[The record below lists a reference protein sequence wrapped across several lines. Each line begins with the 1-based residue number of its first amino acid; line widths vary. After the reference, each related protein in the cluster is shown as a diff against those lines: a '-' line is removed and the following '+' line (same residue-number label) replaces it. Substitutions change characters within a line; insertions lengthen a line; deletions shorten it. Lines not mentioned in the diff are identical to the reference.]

1 MLRVDRLMCLLSLL
15 FLFYTNEIGTV
26 TPFHALATE
35 VVKDN
40 SMEVVHKDNIETT
53 KKSFNLE
60 DEKLKQKE
68 LENDLEMKKQAELEK
83 ESQHQKRKNIEEKK
97 NKPEYKEFILTFYT
111 SLESENSSAGP
122 VTCQNKPLSPGGVA
136 NNVLPQ
142 NTKIHLEG
150 YGQVTVNDRG
160 SDKYFGVDNRLDVYI
175 PREPGENDR
184 QYSRRV
190 NSYGIQ
196 KVQGYIIK

>member
-1 MLRVDRLMCLLSLL
+1 MLKVNRLMCLLSFI
-15 FLFYTNEIGTV
+15 FLFSTFNISAI

-40 SMEVVHKDNIETT
+40 TIEMVPNNNIDTV
-53 KKSFNLE
+53 
-60 DEKLKQKE
+60 EKTLDLRTESLKQMEIEKEAQLKKEHE
-68 LENDLEMKKQAELEK
+68 LERAKQL
-83 ESQHQKRKNIEEKK
+83 HEEKK
-97 NKPEYKEFILTFYT
+97 NKPECKEFILTFYT
-111 SLESENSSAGP
+111 SLESENSSAGA
-122 VTCQNKPLSPGGVA
+122 VTCQNKPLTPGGVA
-136 NNVLPQ
+136 NNVIPQ
-142 NTKIHLEG
+142 NTNIYLEG

>member
-1 MLRVDRLMCLLSLL
+1 MLRVNMLMCLLS
-15 FLFYTNEIGTV
+15 FLFTFNNYNISTL
-26 TPFHALATE
+26 TPFHALVTE
-35 VVKDN
+35 VVEN
-40 SMEVVHKDNIETT
+40 NNIEMIHKDSKENIEIIENPIAIKY
-53 KKSFNLE
+53 KKF
-60 DEKLKQKE
+60 KQE
-68 LENDLEMKKQAELEK
+68 ELEK
-83 ESQHQKRKNIEEKK
+83 EMQIKKQDEEKK
-97 NKPEYKEFILTFYT
+97 KEPEYKEFILTFYT
-111 SLESENSSAGP
+111 SLESENSSAGA

-136 NNVLPQ
+136 NNVIPQ

-150 YGQVTVNDRG
+150 YGQVVVNDRG

-175 PREPGENDR
+175 PRESGESDR